1 MRLLIYGMVILATL
15 TAMALPGVAQTPD
28 SKSIREKQVRAFLA
42 AFNAHNIKQM
52 LESAEEDF
60 QWLEVN
66 NAKVAVHT
74 NGKKALRESMERY
87 FRSCPT
93 CKSSLEWVKH
103 TEERVAALEIATWK
117 DKKGEQKSIR
127 SLSVYEFRN
136 TKIWRVYYFPDEFD
150 TPRTVSLTQSKRP
163 E

>member
-1 MRLLIYGMVILATL
+1 MRLLILGMVTLAAI
-15 TAMALPGVAQTPD
+15 TAMALPGVAQTTD
-28 SKSIREKQVRAFLA
+28 SKSIREKQVRSFMA
-42 AFNAHNIKQM
+42 AFNAHNTKQM
-52 LESAEEDF
+52 LEFTEDDF

-66 NAKVAVHT
+66 DAKVAVHT
-74 NGKKALRESMERY
+74 HGKKALQESMERY

-103 TEERVAALEIATWK
+103 TGERLVALEIATWK

-136 TKIWRVYYFPDEFD
+136 SKIWRVFYFPDEFD
-150 TPRTVSLTQSKRP
+150 APKITALVHK
-163 E
+163 